1 MAYIQEED
9 RKYLEEQFSKLEKD
23 VTLRLFTRRE
33 ACSTCQVEQELME
46 ELAGIS
52 DRLSLSVHDLDAEP
66 ELGRKYQ
73 VDKVPALSVEG
84 ERDYGIRFYGI
95 PSGYEFASLIED
107 ILDVGRGTVDLPEH
121 VRQGLGEI
129 DRDIHIQVFVTP
141 ACPYCPVA
149 VRTAH
154 KFAMLSE
161 RVRADMVM
169 ANEFPILADHYQV
182 MAVPKVVINETTSFE
197 GAVPEEVFLDRILHG

>member
-1 MAYIQEED
+1 LAYIQEED

-66 ELGRKYQ
+66 ELGQKYQ
-73 VDKVPALSVEG
+73 VDKVPALIVEG

-107 ILDVGRGTVDLPEH
+107 ILDVGRGTVDLPEQ